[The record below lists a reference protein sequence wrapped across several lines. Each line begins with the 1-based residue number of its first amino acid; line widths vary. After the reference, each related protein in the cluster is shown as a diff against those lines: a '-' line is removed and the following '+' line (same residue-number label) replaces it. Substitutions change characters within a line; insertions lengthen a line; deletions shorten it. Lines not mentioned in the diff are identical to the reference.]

1 MIRAAVL
8 ADDATGALEIGA
20 LFAKAGVAAS
30 VNLDPERKAFG
41 AEALVVD
48 TETRHLPPDA
58 ARQRLV
64 KATRRFRVV
73 HLYKKT
79 DSTLRGNIGAE
90 LDALLQAYPSKM
102 VLYVPAYPSLGRTV
116 VDGVLL
122 VDGCPVAQ
130 TEFAADPENPVR
142 ESHIPTLLEQQTSRP
157 IVRWPGGAMS
167 PGTIVVCDG
176 RTEDDL
182 RNMTEYAKDAIVA
195 GPGGFARYWVDSL
208 RLPRW
213 HRETMPSISSLLVVC
228 GSLHPMSLRQARR
241 ARRIPGVRVLM
252 THDPKPAVKA
262 LQTGA
267 FDAVAIF
274 GGDTAYAL
282 VRALGVHEL
291 TPVGEVLPGV
301 PVSGIY
307 FEMEW
312 LPVITKAGGFGGEDL
327 IKSVMERMKPT
338 P

>member
-1 MIRAAVL
+1 MTRAAVL

-30 VNLDPERKAFG
+30 VSLDADRKVFG
-41 AEALVVD
+41 GEALVVD
-48 TETRHLPPDA
+48 TETRHLPPGE

-64 KATRRFRVV
+64 KASRLLRTAQ
-73 HLYKKT
+73 LYKKT

-116 VDGVLL
+116 VNGVLL
-122 VDGCPVAQ
+122 VDGRPVAQ

-157 IVRWPGGAMS
+157 IVRWPGGTMS

-182 RNMTEYAKDAIVA
+182 RRMTEYAGDAIVA
-195 GPGGFARYWVDSL
+195 GAGGFARYWVESL
-208 RLPRW
+208 RLPRR
-213 HRETMPSISSLLVVC
+213 HRENMPSIRSLLVVC
-228 GSLHPMSLRQARR
+228 GSVHPVSLRQASR

-262 LQTGA
+262 LQTGS
-267 FDAVAIF
+267 FDGLAIF

-282 VRALGVHEL
+282 MRALGIHEL
-291 TPVGEVLPGV
+291 TPLGEVLPGV

-312 LPVITKAGGFGGEDL
+312 LPVITKAGGFGGENL
-327 IKSVMERMKPT
+327 IQFVKERMKPT
-338 P
+338 A